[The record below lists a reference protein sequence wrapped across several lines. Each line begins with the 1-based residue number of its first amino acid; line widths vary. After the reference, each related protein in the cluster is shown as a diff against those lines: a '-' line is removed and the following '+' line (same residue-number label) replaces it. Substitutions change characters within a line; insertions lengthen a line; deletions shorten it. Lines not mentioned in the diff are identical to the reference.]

1 MKKIFGPFYPYT
13 PLESYAEEQTKIV
26 LDVSPTGPF
35 FYDEGTGKDYYVIA
49 KELRDQLAKSS
60 IDHAFIS
67 LDTENRVC
75 CVSHEAFDACTPFN
89 GWHILVIPAQFLPD
103 KLEEHLGDVAYED
116 GAFTYTYFRAK
127 MEAVAFKNKQ
137 MNWASQYIQSLE
149 ELEELT
155 GKPLTEHKQEI
166 LKNLKIY
173 RCELLDVDP
182 QQAPNIV
189 WPEQPAVF

>member
-67 LDTENRVC
+67 LDTENYTI
-75 CVSHEAFDACTPFN
+75 EYLDN
-89 GWHILVIPAQFLPD
+89 
-103 KLEEHLGDVAYED
+103 KL
-116 GAFTYTYFRAK
+116 K
-127 MEAVAFKNKQ
+127 
-137 MNWASQYIQSLE
+137 
-149 ELEELT
+149 
-155 GKPLTEHKQEI
+155 
-166 LKNLKIY
+166 LKIARNY
-173 RCELLDVDP
+173 SLVGKVLIIQVIGNDGSTAEV
-182 QQAPNIV
+182 QMEV
-189 WPEQPAVF
+189 VG